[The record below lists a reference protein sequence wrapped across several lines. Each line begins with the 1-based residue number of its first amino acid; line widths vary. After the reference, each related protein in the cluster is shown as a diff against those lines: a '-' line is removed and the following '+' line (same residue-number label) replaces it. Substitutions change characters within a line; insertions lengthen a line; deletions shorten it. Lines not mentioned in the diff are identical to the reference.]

1 MSLVMTMLQ
10 RTGQVSL
17 GVRARREMGTGVGG
31 GGGKLPMEA
40 IPPQV

>member
-31 GGGKLPMEA
+31 GGKLPMEA